1 MKPTMRVIGPDEMLG
16 DFRVREYG
24 DVIQKNKNKYIT
36 KFFIMDRTKRNF
48 VGNFAAFI
56 APTLLSAYRRM
67 YGVAIILVIV
77 LCMGA
82 LIGLRLAIND
92 LKDRTADLKND
103 AAHLIG
109 ENEEMDEK
117 IDQVG
122 SIQSVVDIA
131 KEELGLVE
139 PCTVIFETGPAP
151 ATESA
156 EGN

>member
-1 MKPTMRVIGPDEMLG
+1 MDELKEFFSRIKLVRMRTPNMA
-16 DFRVREYG
+16 
-24 DVIQKNKNKYIT
+24 K
-36 KFFIMDRTKRNF
+36 
-48 VGNFAAFI
+48 
-56 APTLLSAYRRM
+56 
-67 YGVAIILVIV
+67 VAIILVIV

-82 LIGLRLAIND
+82 LIGLRLAVND
-92 LKDRTADLKND
+92 LKSRTADLKND
-103 AAHLIG
+103 AAQLIG

-139 PCTVIFETGPAP
+139 PGTVIFETGPAP
-151 ATESA
+151 ATESE